1 MNPTLNP
8 PKPPYEEPIDNT
20 GRYKLL
26 INENK
31 GATLV
36 EANGTETTTHQ
47 RRPVG
52 RPLTQTLGTSRTNTI
67 GDES

>member
-36 EANGTETTTHQ
+36 ESNGTETITLACISE
-47 RRPVG
+47 G
-52 RPLTQTLGTSRTNTI
+52 RLEDLSHRLSELLGQTR
-67 GDES
+67 

>member
-26 INENK
+26 INESN

-36 EANGTETTTHQ
+36 ETNGNKTTTLA
-47 RRPVG
+47 RISEG
-52 RPLTQTLGTSRTNTI
+52 RLEGLSHRLSELLGQTR
-67 GDES
+67 

>member
-8 PKPPYEEPIDNT
+8 PKPPYEEPIDDT

-26 INENK
+26 INENN

-36 EANGTETTTHQ
+36 EANGTETITLARISESRLEDLS
-47 RRPVG
+47 RRLSELLG
-52 RPLTQTLGTSRTNTI
+52 QTR
-67 GDES
+67 

>member
-26 INENK
+26 INESN

-36 EANGTETTTHQ
+36 EANGTETITLA
-47 RRPVG
+47 RISEG
-52 RPLTQTLGTSRTNTI
+52 RLEDLSHRLSELLGQTR
-67 GDES
+67 

>member
-26 INENK
+26 INENN

-36 EANGTETTTHQ
+36 EANGTETITLARISESRLEDLSH
-47 RRPVG
+47 RLSELLG
-52 RPLTQTLGTSRTNTI
+52 QTR
-67 GDES
+67 

>member
-1 MNPTLNP
+1 MNTTLNP

-26 INENK
+26 INENN

-36 EANGTETTTHQ
+36 EANGTETTTLA
-47 RRPVG
+47 RISEG
-52 RPLTQTLGTSRTNTI
+52 RLEDLSHRLSERLGQTR
-67 GDES
+67 

>member
-26 INENK
+26 INENN

-36 EANGTETTTHQ
+36 EANGTETITLARISESRLEDLS
-47 RRPVG
+47 RRLSELLG
-52 RPLTQTLGTSRTNTI
+52 QTR
-67 GDES
+67 

>member
-26 INENK
+26 INENN

-36 EANGTETTTHQ
+36 EANGTETTTLA
-47 RRPVG
+47 RISEG
-52 RPLTQTLGTSRTNTI
+52 RLEDLSHRLSERLGQTR
-67 GDES
+67 

>member
-26 INENK
+26 INENN

-36 EANGTETTTHQ
+36 EANGTETITLA
-47 RRPVG
+47 RISEG
-52 RPLTQTLGTSRTNTI
+52 RLEDLSYRLSERLGQTR
-67 GDES
+67 

>member
-36 EANGTETTTHQ
+36 EANGTETTTLAHISE
-47 RRPVG
+47 G
-52 RPLTQTLGTSRTNTI
+52 RLEDLSHRLSERLGQTR
-67 GDES
+67 

>member
-26 INENK
+26 INENN

-36 EANGTETTTHQ
+36 DDNGTETITLARISESRLEDLS
-47 RRPVG
+47 RRLSELLG
-52 RPLTQTLGTSRTNTI
+52 QTR
-67 GDES
+67 

>member
-1 MNPTLNP
+1 MNTTLNP

-36 EANGTETTTHQ
+36 EANGTETITLAHISE
-47 RRPVG
+47 G
-52 RPLTQTLGTSRTNTI
+52 RLEDLSHRLSERLGQTR
-67 GDES
+67 

>member
-26 INENK
+26 INESN

-36 EANGTETTTHQ
+36 EANGTETTTLA
-47 RRPVG
+47 RISEG
-52 RPLTQTLGTSRTNTI
+52 RLEDLSHRLSERLGQTR
-67 GDES
+67 

>member
-26 INENK
+26 INENN

-36 EANGTETTTHQ
+36 DDNGTETITLARISESRLEDLSH
-47 RRPVG
+47 RLSELLG
-52 RPLTQTLGTSRTNTI
+52 QTR
-67 GDES
+67 

>member
-26 INENK
+26 INESN

-36 EANGTETTTHQ
+36 EANGTETITLA
-47 RRPVG
+47 RISEG
-52 RPLTQTLGTSRTNTI
+52 RLEDLSYRLSERLGQTR
-67 GDES
+67 